1 MVVEFF
7 YVWKIVYI
15 LMKYFFFDEYLF
27 LIFKIKIFIIIIWIL
42 DIESIEIN
50 FSFY

>member
-27 LIFKIKIFIIIIWIL
+27 LIFKIKIFIINMIIRYREYW
-42 DIESIEIN
+42 N
-50 FSFY
+50 KF